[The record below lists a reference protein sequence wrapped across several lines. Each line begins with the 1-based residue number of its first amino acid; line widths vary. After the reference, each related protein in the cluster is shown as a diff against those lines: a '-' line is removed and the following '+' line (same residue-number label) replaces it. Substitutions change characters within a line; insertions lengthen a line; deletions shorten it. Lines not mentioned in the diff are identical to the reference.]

1 MQEAEIGKYAAPSQ
15 FGGGGGRKKN
25 FWETH
30 LNGKKTG
37 TLESIYH
44 HNYSGRHKIGLWSSP
59 AWENSKTLFLK

>member
-44 HNYSGRHKIGLWSSP
+44 HNYSGRHKIG
-59 AWENSKTLFLK
+59 